1 MEKHEALVLLWPR
14 WSNQRQIKLEIHL
27 SIMHCGTG
35 VVWPIKV
42 ESQGR
47 DACWPSVGL
56 SPNDVI
62 NIN

>member
-1 MEKHEALVLLWPR
+1 MKPWFHYGLGGRTKGRL
-14 WSNQRQIKLEIHL
+14 KLEIHL
-27 SIMHCGTG
+27 SIMLCGTG

-56 SPNDVI
+56 STNGVM